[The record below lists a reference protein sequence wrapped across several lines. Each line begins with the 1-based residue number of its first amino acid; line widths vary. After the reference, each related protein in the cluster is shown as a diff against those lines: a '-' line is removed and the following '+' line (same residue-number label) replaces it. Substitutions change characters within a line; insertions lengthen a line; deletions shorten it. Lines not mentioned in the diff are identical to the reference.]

1 MRNDDF
7 DTKNEAP
14 AEYLEPILGLME
26 ANQEEAL
33 PRLNTLADQYPD
45 DPRLPFMAG
54 SVLAGLERF
63 TEARAAMQKAVDMAP
78 GYALARFQLGFLALT
93 SGDRAGAW
101 SVWQPLLALPS
112 DNPLNL
118 FVHGLEAMSQ
128 DKFAEAIELLEAGI
142 ERNRSL
148 APLNQNMALLVRE
161 MQNRL
166 TQDDTAT
173 TVGSDAHFLLKQYS
187 FKNTRH

>member
-1 MRNDDF
+1 
-7 DTKNEAP
+7 
-14 AEYLEPILGLME
+14 
-26 ANQEEAL
+26 
-33 PRLNTLADQYPD
+33 
-45 DPRLPFMAG
+45 
-54 SVLAGLERF
+54 
-63 TEARAAMQKAVDMAP
+63 
-78 GYALARFQLGFLALT
+78 
-93 SGDRAGAW
+93 
-101 SVWQPLLALPS
+101 
-112 DNPLNL
+112 
-118 FVHGLEAMSQ
+118 MSQ